1 VVLYGC
7 GEMPANRGLG
17 FLGRTSEREELDRL
31 LQSVREGQSAVLV
44 LRGEAGIGKTALLRY
59 AARQA
64 SGFRV
69 AQIAGVEAEMEL
81 PFASIHQ
88 LCGPML
94 ALLDAL
100 PQPQRH
106 ALSVAFGLESGDV
119 PERFL
124 VALAVLSLLSAV
136 AEERPLLLLV
146 DDAQFVDAA
155 SVQVLAFVARR
166 LVAESVALLLAVRE
180 PIEAGPFQGLP
191 QMPVRG
197 LRQHDARAL
206 LAVAV
211 PGRLDARVRDRIV
224 AETRGNP
231 LALLELPRGM
241 SAAELG
247 GGYELPVV
255 IDLPRRLEAHYVR
268 QIAELPEATRRL
280 LVLAAADPVGDAVLV
295 WRAARRL
302 GVEPSA
308 LGPAQEAELLEIGE
322 AVRFR
327 HPLVRSAVY
336 RGASPEERRSVHGA
350 LAEAI
355 DAQLDV
361 DRRAWHR
368 AAAAEGADEDVASEL
383 ERSADHARAR
393 GGLAAAAA
401 FLRRSVALTQ
411 DRARLVDRALAAA
424 QADMQAGAFDA
435 ARGMLAI
442 AEAERLDALGRARV
456 ALLRG
461 QSALAEGFSSDVPP
475 LLLDAAH
482 QLEPLDL
489 ELARETYGQAFAAA
503 MFGGA
508 DSADDL
514 LAAGRA
520 VRALPGPA
528 GRPRAVDALLDG
540 IANLVTEGR
549 GAAGPTLLRAAR
561 AFAGHDVPVAE
572 CLRWGWFATAASNAL
587 WDDDGPRAVC
597 ARQVELARE
606 AGALGH
612 LPPILGALAT
622 ATARSGDFA
631 TATSLI
637 GEINVITEATGT
649 RFPRNDEMLVLA
661 LRGREAEAEAL
672 IAATLARAVDLRQ
685 GMAQTYARWA
695 ASILYNGLGRYE
707 DARDAA
713 TASSATPGELFSA
726 MRSLP
731 ELVEAASRTG
741 ALDVGREAVE
751 RLTETTRPASTD
763 YGLGVEARSRALV
776 SEGEV
781 AEELYRQAI
790 DQLSRTRMR
799 VDLGRS
805 HLLYGEWLRREGR
818 RKDAR
823 EQLRTAH
830 RMFTDMGIEGFAER
844 ARRELLATGATV
856 PRRRTETRDDL
867 TMKERL
873 IARLAREGLSNSEIG
888 ARLFL
893 SPRTVE
899 WHLHHVFTKLG
910 IRSRQQL
917 ARAFSDS
924 DTDTV
929 PA

>member
-1 VVLYGC
+1 
-7 GEMPANRGLG
+7 
-17 FLGRTSEREELDRL
+17 
-31 LQSVREGQSAVLV
+31 
-44 LRGEAGIGKTALLRY
+44 
-59 AARQA
+59 
-64 SGFRV
+64 
-69 AQIAGVEAEMEL
+69 
-81 PFASIHQ
+81 
-88 LCGPML
+88 
-94 ALLDAL
+94 
-100 PQPQRH
+100 
-106 ALSVAFGLESGDV
+106 
-119 PERFL
+119 
-124 VALAVLSLLSAV
+124 
-136 AEERPLLLLV
+136 
-146 DDAQFVDAA
+146 
-155 SVQVLAFVARR
+155 RR
-166 LVAESVALLLAVRE
+166 A
-180 PIEAGPFQGLP
+180 
-191 QMPVRG
+191 
-197 LRQHDARAL
+197 
-206 LAVAV
+206 
-211 PGRLDARVRDRIV
+211 
-224 AETRGNP
+224 
-231 LALLELPRGM
+231 
-241 SAAELG
+241 
-247 GGYELPVV
+247 
-255 IDLPRRLEAHYVR
+255 
-268 QIAELPEATRRL
+268 
-280 LVLAAADPVGDAVLV
+280 
-295 WRAARRL
+295 
-302 GVEPSA
+302 
-308 LGPAQEAELLEIGE
+308 
-322 AVRFR
+322 
-327 HPLVRSAVY
+327 
-336 RGASPEERRSVHGA
+336 VHGA

-355 DAQLDV
+355 DAQLDA

-368 AAAAEGADEDVASEL
+368 AAAAEGPDEDVASEL
-383 ERSADHARAR
+383 ERSADRSRAR

-401 FLRRSVALTQ
+401 FLRRAVVLTQ
-411 DRARLVDRALAAA
+411 DRARLVDRAVAAA

-442 AEAERLDALGRARV
+442 AEAEPLDALGRARV
-456 ALLRG
+456 TLLRG
-461 QSALAEGFSSDVPP
+461 QIASAEGLGSDAPP
-475 LLLDAAH
+475 LLLDAAR
-482 QLEPLDL
+482 QFEPLDL

-540 IANLVTEGR
+540 IAILVTEGR
-549 GAAGPTLLRAAR
+549 AAAGPTLLRAAT
-561 AFAGHDVPVAE
+561 AFAGDDVPVAE

-622 ATARSGDFA
+622 ATARAGDFA

-713 TASSATPGELFSA
+713 AASATPRDLSSA

-741 ALDVGREAVE
+741 ALDVAREAVE
-751 RLTETTRPASTD
+751 HLAETTRPASTN
-763 YGLGVEARSRALV
+763 YGLGVEARCRALV

-790 DQLSRTRMR
+790 DYLSRTRMR

-805 HLLYGEWLRREGR
+805 HLLYGEWLRRESR
-818 RKDAR
+818 RRDAR
-823 EQLRTAH
+823 EQLRMAH
-830 RMFTDMGIEGFAER
+830 RMFTDMGIEGFAGR

-856 PRRRTETRDDL
+856 PKRRTETRDDL
-867 TMKERL
+867 TMQERQV
-873 IARLAREGLSNSEIG
+873 ARLAREGLSNSEIG

-917 ARAFSDS
+917 ARTFSDS
-924 DTDTV
+924 DTDTG

>member
-1 VVLYGC
+1 
-7 GEMPANRGLG
+7 MPANRGLG

-31 LQSVREGQSAVLV
+31 LQNVREGQSGVLV

-69 AQIAGVEAEMEL
+69 AEIAGVEAEMEL
-81 PFASIHQ
+81 PFATIHQ
-88 LCGPML
+88 LCVPML
-94 ALLDAL
+94 AQLDAL

-106 ALSVAFGLESGDV
+106 ALSVAFGLEGGEV

-124 VALAVLSLLSAV
+124 IALAVLSLLSAV

-166 LVAESVALLLAVRE
+166 LVAESVALLFAVRE
-180 PIEAGPFQGLP
+180 PTEAGPFQGLP

-197 LRQHDARAL
+197 LHQHDARAL
-206 LAVAV
+206 LAAVV

-224 AETRGNP
+224 AETHGNP
-231 LALLELPRGM
+231 LALLELPSGM

-268 QIAELPEATRRL
+268 QITELPEATQRL

-308 LGPAQEAELLEIGE
+308 LGPAQEAELLEIGVE
-322 AVRFR
+322 VRFR

-336 RGASPEERRSVHGA
+336 RAASPEERRAVHGA

-368 AAAAEGADEDVASEL
+368 AAAAEGPDEDVASEL

-424 QADMQAGAFDA
+424 QADVQAGAFDA

-442 AEAERLDALGRARV
+442 AEAEPLDALGRARV

-461 QSALAEGFSSDVPP
+461 QSALAEGLGSDVPP
-475 LLLDAAH
+475 LLLDAAR

-540 IANLVTEGR
+540 IALLVTDGR
-549 GAAGPTLLRAAR
+549 AAAGPTLLRAAR

-572 CLRWGWFATAASNAL
+572 CLRWGWFATAASNAA

-622 ATARSGDFA
+622 ATARAGDFA

-661 LRGREAEAEAL
+661 LGGREAEAEAL
-672 IAATLARAVDLRQ
+672 IAATLGRAVDLRQ

-707 DARDAA
+707 YARDAA
-713 TASSATPGELFSA
+713 AASAMPGDLSSA

-741 ALDVGREAVE
+741 ALDVAREAVE

-790 DQLSRTRMR
+790 DHLSRTRMR

-805 HLLYGEWLRREGR
+805 HLLYGEWLRRESR

-823 EQLRTAH
+823 EQLRTAY

>member
-1 VVLYGC
+1 MKL
-7 GEMPANRGLG
+7 ADRAFD
-17 FLGRTSEREELDRL
+17 FLDRTTECEQLDRL
-31 LQSVREGQSAVLV
+31 LAHVREGQSAVLV

-64 SGFRV
+64 SGFRI
-69 AQIAGVEAEMEL
+69 AQISGVEAEMEL
-81 PFASIHQ
+81 PFAAAHQ

-94 ALLDAL
+94 ARLDAL
-100 PQPQRH
+100 PRPQRD
-106 ALSVAFGLESGDV
+106 ALSVALGLAAGDV
-119 PERFL
+119 PDRFL

-136 AEERPLLLLV
+136 AEERPLLCLV
-146 DDAQFVDAA
+146 DDAQFLDAA
-155 SVQVLAFVARR
+155 SAQILAFVARR
-166 LVAESVALLLAVRE
+166 LGAESVALVFALRE
-180 PIEAGPFQGLP
+180 PTEAGPFQGLP

-231 LALLELPRGM
+231 LALLELPRAM
-241 SAAELG
+241 SAAELA

-255 IDLPRRLEAHYVR
+255 NDLPRRLESHYVR
-268 QIAELPEATRRL
+268 QIAALPEATQRL
-280 LVLAAADPVGDAVLV
+280 LLLAAADPVGDAVLV

-302 GVEPSA
+302 GVEPSV
-308 LGPAQEAELLEIGE
+308 LGPAQEVELLEIGDE
-322 AVRFR
+322 VRFR

-336 RGASPEERRSVHGA
+336 RAAAPEERRAVHGA

-355 DAQLDV
+355 DAQLDA

-368 AAAAEGADEDVASEL
+368 AAAAEGPDEEVASEL

-411 DRARLVDRALAAA
+411 DRDRMVDRALAAA
-424 QADMQAGAFDA
+424 QAEMQAGAFDA

-442 AEAERLDALGRARV
+442 VEAEPLDALGRARV

-475 LLLDAAH
+475 LLLDAAR

-508 DSADDL
+508 ESADDL

-540 IANLVTEGR
+540 IAILVTDGR
-549 GAAGPTLLRAAR
+549 AAAGPTLLRAAR

-587 WDDDGPRAVC
+587 WDDDGPRAVG

-622 ATARSGDFA
+622 ATARAGDLA

-672 IAATLARAVDLRQ
+672 ITATLARAVDLRQ
-685 GMAQTYARWA
+685 GMAWTYARWA

-707 DARDAA
+707 EARDAA
-713 TASSATPGELFSA
+713 TAASAAQGDLSSA
-726 MRSLP
+726 MRCLP

-741 ALDVGREAVE
+741 SLDVAREAVE
-751 RLTETTRPASTD
+751 RLAETTRPAGTD
-763 YGLGVEARSRALV
+763 FGLGVEDRSRALV
-776 SEGEV
+776 SEGDK

-790 DQLSRTRMR
+790 HHLGCTRMR

-818 RKDAR
+818 RVDAR

-830 RMFTDMGIEGFAER
+830 RMFTEMGIEGFAER
-844 ARRELLATGATV
+844 AGHELLATGARV
-856 PRRRTETRDDL
+856 RPRRPETRDDL
-867 TMKERL
+867 TSQERQ
-873 IARLAREGLSNSEIG
+873 IARLARDGLSNPEIA

-899 WHLHHVFTKLG
+899 WHLGHVFAKLE
-910 IRSRQQL
+910 IRSRGQL
-917 ARAFSDS
+917 MRALSAS
-924 DTDTV
+924 DT
-929 PA
+929 P

>member
-1 VVLYGC
+1 
-7 GEMPANRGLG
+7 MPANRGLG

-31 LQSVREGQSAVLV
+31 LQNVREGQSGVLV

-69 AQIAGVEAEMEL
+69 AEIAGVEAEMEL
-81 PFASIHQ
+81 PFATIHQ
-88 LCGPML
+88 LCVPML
-94 ALLDAL
+94 AQLDAL

-106 ALSVAFGLESGDV
+106 ALSVAFGLEGGEV

-124 VALAVLSLLSAV
+124 IALAVLSLLSAV

-166 LVAESVALLLAVRE
+166 LVAESVALLFAVRE
-180 PIEAGPFQGLP
+180 PTEAGPFQGLP

-197 LRQHDARAL
+197 LHQHDARAL
-206 LAVAV
+206 LAAVV

-224 AETRGNP
+224 AETHGNP
-231 LALLELPRGM
+231 LALLELPSGM

-268 QIAELPEATRRL
+268 QITELPEATQRL

-308 LGPAQEAELLEIGE
+308 LGPAQEAELLEIGVE
-322 AVRFR
+322 VRFR

-336 RGASPEERRSVHGA
+336 RAASPEERRAVHGA

-368 AAAAEGADEDVASEL
+368 AAAAEGPDEDVASEL

-424 QADMQAGAFDA
+424 QADVQAGAFDA

-442 AEAERLDALGRARV
+442 AEAEPLDALGRARV

-461 QSALAEGFSSDVPP
+461 QSALAEGLGSDVPP
-475 LLLDAAH
+475 LLLDAAR

-540 IANLVTEGR
+540 IALLVTDGR
-549 GAAGPTLLRAAR
+549 AAAGPTLLRAAR

-572 CLRWGWFATAASNAL
+572 CLRWGWFATAASNAA

-622 ATARSGDFA
+622 ATARAGDFA

-661 LRGREAEAEAL
+661 LGGREAEAEAL

-707 DARDAA
+707 YARDAA
-713 TASSATPGELFSA
+713 AASAMPGDLSSA

-741 ALDVGREAVE
+741 ALDVAREAVE

-790 DQLSRTRMR
+790 DHLSRTRMR

-805 HLLYGEWLRREGR
+805 HLLYGEWLRRESR

-823 EQLRTAH
+823 EQLRTAY

>member
-1 VVLYGC
+1 
-7 GEMPANRGLG
+7 MPANRGLG

-31 LQSVREGQSAVLV
+31 LQNVREGQSGVLV

-69 AQIAGVEAEMEL
+69 AEIAGVEAEMEL
-81 PFASIHQ
+81 PFAGIHQ
-88 LCGPML
+88 LCAPML
-94 ALLDAL
+94 AQLDTL
-100 PQPQRH
+100 PRPQRH
-106 ALSVAFGLESGDV
+106 ALSVAFGLESGEV

-124 VALAVLSLLSAV
+124 IALAVLSLLSAV

-166 LVAESVALLLAVRE
+166 LVAESVALLFAVRE
-180 PIEAGPFQGLP
+180 PTEAGPFQGLP

-197 LRQHDARAL
+197 LHQHDARAL
-206 LAVAV
+206 LAAVV

-224 AETRGNP
+224 AETHGNP
-231 LALLELPRGM
+231 LALLELPSGM

-255 IDLPRRLEAHYVR
+255 IDLPRRLEAHYLR
-268 QIAELPEATRRL
+268 QITELPEATQRL

-308 LGPAQEAELLEIGE
+308 LGPAQEAELLEIGVE
-322 AVRFR
+322 VRFR

-336 RGASPEERRSVHGA
+336 RAASPEERRAVHGA

-368 AAAAEGADEDVASEL
+368 AAAAEGPDEDVASEL

-411 DRARLVDRALAAA
+411 DRAGLVDRALAAA

-442 AEAERLDALGRARV
+442 AEAEPLDALGRARV

-461 QSALAEGFSSDVPP
+461 QSALAEGFSSDGPP
-475 LLLDAAH
+475 LLLDAAR

-520 VRALPGPA
+520 VRALPGPV

-540 IANLVTEGR
+540 IALLVTEGR
-549 GAAGPTLLRAAR
+549 AAAGPTLLRAAS

-622 ATARSGDFA
+622 ATARAGDFA

-661 LRGREAEAEAL
+661 LGGREAEAEAL

-685 GMAQTYARWA
+685 GMARTYARWA

-713 TASSATPGELFSA
+713 AASATPGDLSSA

-741 ALDVGREAVE
+741 ALDVAREAVE
-751 RLTETTRPASTD
+751 RLTETTRPAGTD

-790 DQLSRTRMR
+790 DHLSRTRMR

-805 HLLYGEWLRREGR
+805 HLLYGEWLRREHR

-830 RMFTDMGIEGFAER
+830 RMFTDMGIDGFAER

-856 PRRRTETRDDL
+856 PRRRTRRSDH
-867 TMKERL
+867 
-873 IARLAREGLSNSEIG
+873 AG
-888 ARLFL
+888 A
-893 SPRTVE
+893 P
-899 WHLHHVFTKLG
+899 G
-910 IRSRQQL
+910 
-917 ARAFSDS
+917 RA
-924 DTDTV
+924 
-929 PA
+929 AGA

>member
-1 VVLYGC
+1 MLAN
-7 GEMPANRGLG
+7 PAFG
-17 FLGRTSEREELDRL
+17 FLDRATECEQLDRL
-31 LQSVREGQSAVLV
+31 LADVRDGQSAALL
-44 LRGEAGIGKTALLRY
+44 LRGQAGIGKTALLEY

-81 PFASIHQ
+81 PFAGAHQ

-94 ALLDAL
+94 ARLDAL
-100 PQPQRH
+100 PPPQRA
-106 ALSVAFGLESGDV
+106 ALSVAFGLASGEV

-136 AEERPLLLLV
+136 AEERPLLCLI

-166 LVAESVALLLAVRE
+166 LGAESVALVFALRE
-180 PIEAGPFQGLP
+180 PTEAGPFQGLP
-191 QMPVRG
+191 EMQVLG
-197 LRQHDARAL
+197 LNQDDARAL
-206 LAVAV
+206 LAGAV

-224 AETRGNP
+224 AETDGNP

-255 IDLPRRLEAHYVR
+255 VDLSGRLHEHYLR
-268 QIAELPEATRRL
+268 EIAELPETTRRL
-280 LVLAAADPVGDAVLV
+280 LVLAAAESVGDAVLV

-308 LGPAQEAELLEIGE
+308 LGPAQEAGLLEIRDE
-322 AVRFR
+322 VRFR

-336 RGASPEERRSVHGA
+336 RAASPEERRAVHGA

-355 DAQLDV
+355 DVQLDA
-361 DRRAWHR
+361 DRCAWHR
-368 AAAAEGADEDVASEL
+368 AAAAEGPDEDVASEL
-383 ERSADHARAR
+383 ERSADRARAR
-393 GGLAAAAA
+393 GGLAPAAAL
-401 FLRRSVALTQ
+401 FRRTVALTQ

-424 QADMQAGAFDA
+424 QADMQAGAFEA

-442 AEAERLDALGRARV
+442 AGAEPLDPLGRARL

-461 QSALAEGFSSDVPP
+461 QSALAEGFTSDVPP
-475 LLLDAAH
+475 LLMDAAR
-482 QLEPLDL
+482 QLEPLDV

-528 GRPRAVDALLDG
+528 GKPRAVDALLDG
-540 IANLVTEGR
+540 IAILVTEGR
-549 GAAGPTLLRAAR
+549 AAAGATLLRAAS

-597 ARQVELARE
+597 SRQVEIARE

-622 ATARSGDFA
+622 ATARAGDFA

-637 GEINVITEATGT
+637 GEINAITEATGT
-649 RFPRNDEMLVLA
+649 RFPRNDEMLILA

-672 IAATLARAVDLRQ
+672 ITATLAHGVDLRQ
-685 GMAQTYARWA
+685 GMARTYARWA

-707 DARDAA
+707 DARGAA
-713 TASSATPGELFSA
+713 ASATPGDLSSA

-731 ELVEAASRTG
+731 ELIEAASRTG
-741 ALDVGREAVE
+741 ALDVAREAVE
-751 RLTETTRPASTD
+751 RLAETTRPASTD
-763 YGLGVEARSRALV
+763 FGLGVEARSRALV
-776 SEGEV
+776 SEGEE
-781 AEELYRQAI
+781 AEELYREAI
-790 DQLSRTRMR
+790 HRLGRTQMR
-799 VDLGRS
+799 VDLGRA

-818 RKDAR
+818 RRDAR

-830 RMFTDMGIEGFAER
+830 RMFTEMGTEGFAER
-844 ARRELLATGATV
+844 ARRELLATGASV
-856 PRRRTETRDDL
+856 PRSRPETRDDL
-867 TMKERL
+867 TSQERQ
-873 IARLAREGLSNSEIG
+873 IAVLARDGLSNVEI
-888 ARLFL
+888 AVRLFL

-899 WHLHHVFTKLG
+899 WHLRNVFAKLG
-910 IRSRQQL
+910 IHSRRQL
-917 ARAFSDS
+917 ARAL
-924 DTDTV
+924 
-929 PA
+929 PASGTGPVSA